1 VPVILAADA
10 LELVTRNDSIIRSI
24 TGKEILRAMHPYL
37 GMLVGNMD
45 AQIAQAMGGTGYNP
59 RGVVVDAV
67 GKIDPAGL
75 AGIKG
80 ILSNH
85 VLSVILSVD
94 GKQIGQMSDLNNYVD
109 SKAVGDNVVL
119 TVFVKGGN
127 PPVQNIN
134 VKLGERPAPFSSYSA
149 QAGAVNTLSG
159 SANGTCGGGHSLLGG
174 ASNGGGC

>member
-1 VPVILAADA
+1 
-10 LELVTRNDSIIRSI
+10 
-24 TGKEILRAMHPYL
+24 M
-37 GMLVGNMD
+37 
-45 AQIAQAMGGTGYNP
+45 
-59 RGVVVDAV
+59 
-67 GKIDPAGL
+67 

-134 VKLGERPAPFSSYSA
+134 VKLGETEYRLGERPFSSYSA

-159 SANGTCGGGHSLLGG
+159 SANGLVERPLSAGWRIKWWWMLALLQASLT
-174 ASNGGGC
+174 A